1 VVHVHTSFGVLRGVR
16 GGGLHIFRGIPYARP
31 PVGPLRFRPPE
42 RPDSWSGVRDATRF
56 GPAAPQNL
64 GLLGPVFSLG
74 ITHTDEDCL
83 FLNIWTPGLDGGRRP
98 VLVWIHGGAFVL
110 GAGSQSLYDGSVL
123 ARRGDLV
130 VVTINYR
137 LGALGFLYL
146 RRLSGGRLPASGN
159 EGLLDQIAALH
170 WVRDEI
176 AAFGGD
182 PDNVTIFGESAGAM
196 SCTALLGAPRARGLF
211 HRAILQS
218 GAANHISTAEIASAV
233 AEEVLSALRIQRRRT
248 DKLLSLSPERVV
260 EAQTRLFFTVR
271 PGARVVAAILSLLR
285 GLGRAGGA
293 VIVPLKRKLP
303 LLSFLFWPFTVPWR
317 ALQLLLV
324 AGRTWPQG
332 LPLQPVID
340 EDLLTRHPL
349 ESIAEGLARDV
360 PVLVGTN
367 LEEVKLFRVL
377 DREALRLDEAG
388 LIARCERVVPGR
400 EEGGPSRGQR
410 AVEVYRRARAARGER
425 IEPSELWFAIESDRV
440 FRYPAMRLAELQS
453 SHQPRTFA
461 YLFTWRSP
469 FAGSAFG
476 ACHALELPFV
486 FGNLGHPLL
495 RAFAGSGPDAAALA
509 QRIQDAW
516 IAFARSGNPSHPGL
530 GDWPAYDRKQ
540 RATMILGRE
549 CRVEQAPREEERSFW
564 DTPPAIP
571 A

>member
-1 VVHVHTSFGVLRGVR
+1 VVVVHTSLGELRGVTA
-16 GGGLHIFRGIPYARP
+16 GGLYIFRGIPYARP
-31 PVGPLRFRPPE
+31 PAGALRFRPPE
-42 RPDSWSGVRDATRF
+42 RPDSWSRIRDATRF
-56 GPAAPQNL
+56 GPAAPQSL

-74 ITHTDEDCL
+74 ITRTDEDCL
-83 FLNIWTPGLDGGRRP
+83 FLNVWTPGLDGQRRP

-110 GAGSQSLYDGSVL
+110 GAGSQSLYDGAAL
-123 ARRGDLV
+123 ARRGDAV

-146 RRLSGGRLPASGN
+146 RQLSGGRLPASGN
-159 EGLLDQIAALH
+159 EGLRDQIAALQ

-196 SCTALLGAPRARGLF
+196 SCATLLGTPRARGLF

-218 GAANHISTAEIASAV
+218 GAANHISTPETASAV
-233 AEEVLSALRIQRRRT
+233 AEELLSGLRIRRRRM
-248 DKLLSLSPERVV
+248 DKPLSVSPERMV
-260 EAQTRLFFTVR
+260 EAQARLFFTLR
-271 PGARVVAAILSLLR
+271 PGVKILAPILALLR

-293 VIVPLKRKLP
+293 LIAPLKRRLP
-303 LLSFLFWPFTVPWR
+303 LLSYLLWPLSVPWR

-324 AGRTWPQG
+324 TGRTWPQG

-340 EDLLTRHPL
+340 GDLLARPPL
-349 ESIAEGLARDV
+349 DAIADGLARDV

-367 LEEVKLFRVL
+367 LEEVKLFRFM
-377 DREALRLDEAG
+377 DREARRLDEAG
-388 LIARCERVVPGR
+388 LIARCERVIPGR
-400 EEGGPSRGQR
+400 EEGGASRGRR

-453 SHQPRTFA
+453 AHQRRTFA

-469 FAGSAFG
+469 FAGGALG

-486 FGNLGHPLL
+486 FGTLGHPLL
-495 RAFAGSGPDAAALA
+495 RAFAGSGPEAAALTE
-509 QRIQDAW
+509 RIQDAW
-516 IAFARSGNPSHPGL
+516 IAFARSGNPSHRGL
-530 GDWPAYDRKQ
+530 GDWPAYNREQ
-540 RATMILGRE
+540 RATMMLGRE
-549 CRVEQAPREEERSFW
+549 CKVENAPREEERSFW
-564 DTPPAIP
+564 DALGGTRS
-571 A
+571 